1 MNPEVHIAKFLQTR
15 DLREL
20 ESGIAAYHREI
31 ARDPDPLLLTG
42 LGNAMSMR
50 FDTLGQEGDLAE
62 AVALHRRAV
71 AALAGKPGLAEA
83 QASLAAVLGNHRQV
97 ADTHLDEVLELYA
110 SALRGDL
117 VDRPLVLANHG
128 MALVLGYQITG
139 DRRFLLD
146 GIDALRASV
155 RGTDPDHDA
164 YLWRLAK
171 LASALVMANDS
182 PEGTAELK
190 EALDVIRER
199 YAEAP
204 EPVKQE
210 IQLLVGVGLHADE
223 IPVIPPE
230 LWEQIR
236 RGMADLPS
244 GPQARPGFLAGLG
257 RMLIE
262 DVRRS
267 GKLERADQ
275 AAEVLRQAVAQMPPG
290 YSELAELYIGLG
302 VVLGLRMEFSGTHED
317 LDDMIDALRRGV
329 AAARPG
335 DDNAGMYHSDLGN
348 GLMLK
353 FRLGGGLT
361 VLDEAIA
368 CFRRGL
374 AISPEHPERAM
385 AYTSL
390 GSALF
395 FKYELTGDMPDLD
408 EAIESHRTA
417 RSLTAPEHA
426 NYALYLANLG
436 GALEQRYKVTRRGED
451 SEEAA
456 KVLREAVA
464 ATPETSPYRP
474 GHLAN
479 LAEVLLER
487 YRFTGQTAAREE
499 ADELLREAVGTVH
512 PGNIQAPGVLNS
524 LGSVLMQR
532 DGHIDEAIVVLRRA
546 HDAAPARTWTR
557 TLATVN
563 LATALLL
570 RSTSEETPKAQLA
583 AAIRR
588 LLDPAAEKGTW
599 RKLLRRDRRV
609 KETPDLDEAVALFTE
624 AIKADPPGGPVAYN
638 GLGLALRTRYAL
650 TGKPRT
656 LLQAV
661 HAARTAAETSA
672 PDDSTRSIALYY
684 LAEVLVEQWELTR
697 AETDRDEALARY
709 REATQVETASAD
721 WRASVGKRWGEV
733 AMEAGLAGEAVEGF
747 AVAVAALDE
756 AAWRGLGRAD
766 QERILGEYESL
777 ARDAAAAAIRTGD
790 ADRAL
795 ELLEQGR
802 GVMFAQVIG
811 DRAGHDRLR
820 AAAPELADRFGEVQD
835 ELDAA
840 ERMDLYDDL
849 APSSGHGTPGLP
861 GVPGTPG
868 GPGADRRRLLD
879 HRHTLAR
886 RRREVLEEIRRL
898 PGFTGFLRPP
908 RAADLLRAAEDGPI
922 AMVNVSRHGCDALLV
937 TTEGVRVVPLDF
949 TASAAQ
955 DQADRFVDA
964 LHGKVL
970 DEVASCLDW
979 LWTHVTGPVLEALG
993 PLRRIWWCPT
1003 GPLTLLPLHAAGSA
1017 LDLVVSSY
1025 TPTLRALIHA
1035 RGQSGPR
1042 AERRVLLVGVPEV
1055 PGDAAVKGVVRELEA
1070 ARRWLP
1076 GAREL
1081 TEDDATCE
1089 QVLTALDDSA
1099 WVHFACHAAQLLNDP
1114 SHARLILHD
1123 RPLTV
1128 RELAARRLG
1137 QAELAFLSGCETSR
1151 GGAVLTDEAVS
1162 IASAIQLAGFPH
1174 VIGTLW
1180 PIADVHAPAVVD
1192 EVYAML
1198 TAGGTR
1204 EPHPHGAAAAL
1215 HAAVHS
1221 LRHRRP
1227 DFPIFWAP
1235 YVHIGP

>member
-1 MNPEVHIAKFLQTR
+1 MNPEVHIARFLQTH

-50 FDTLGQEGDLAE
+50 FDLLGQETDLTE
-62 AVALHRRAV
+62 AIALHRRAV
-71 AALAGKPGLAEA
+71 AALAGKPELAEA
-83 QASLAAVLGNHRQV
+83 QAGLAAVLGNHRQV
-97 ADTHLDEVLELYA
+97 AGHRLEEVLELYA

-117 VDRPLVLANHG
+117 VDKPLVLANYG
-128 MALVLGYQITG
+128 MALVLGYETAG
-139 DRRFLLD
+139 DRRHLLD

-155 RGTDPDHDA
+155 RDTDPDHYA

-171 LASALVMANDS
+171 LASALVMANDD
-182 PEGTAELK
+182 PERAAELK
-190 EALDVIRER
+190 EALHVIRER
-199 YAEAP
+199 YAQAP

-210 IQLLVGVGLHADE
+210 IQLLVGVLLHEDE

-230 LWEQIR
+230 QWEQVR
-236 RGMADLPS
+236 RAMADFPS
-244 GPQARPGFLAGLG
+244 GPQARSQFLAGLG
-257 RMLIE
+257 GRLIE

-267 GKLERADQ
+267 GRLERADQ
-275 AAEVLRQAVAQMPPG
+275 AVEVLRQAVAQTPPG
-290 YSELAELYIGLG
+290 HPASAELHLTLG
-302 VVLGLRMEFSGTHED
+302 GVLGLRMEFSGTYED

-329 AAARPG
+329 AAARPD

-353 FRLGGGLT
+353 FRLGAGLT
-361 VLDEAIA
+361 VLNEAIA
-368 CFRRGL
+368 SYRQAL
-374 AISPEHPERAM
+374 AAAPDHPERAM
-385 AYTSL
+385 AHTGL

-395 FKYELTGDMPDLD
+395 FRYELTGKLPDLNA
-408 EAIESHRTA
+408 AIDSDRA
-417 RSLTAPEHA
+417 AVSLTAREHP

-436 GALEQRYKVTRRGED
+436 GALEQRYRATRQGED
-451 SEEAA
+451 SDEAA
-456 KVLREAVA
+456 KALREAVA
-464 ATPETSPYRP
+464 ATPESSPYRP
-474 GHLAN
+474 GYLAN
-479 LAEVLLER
+479 LAEVLIER
-487 YRFTGQTAAREE
+487 YRFTGQSAAREE
-499 ADELLREAVGTVH
+499 ADGLLREAVGTVQ
-512 PGNIQAPGVLNS
+512 PGNIQGPGVLNS
-524 LGSVLMQR
+524 LGTVLMQT
-532 DGHIDEAIVVLRRA
+532 DEHIDEAIAVLRRA
-546 HDAAPARTWTR
+546 RDAAPARTRTR

-563 LATALLL
+563 LATTLLL
-570 RSTSEETPKAQLA
+570 RSTSEEKPRAQLA

-588 LLDPAAEKGTW
+588 LLDPAAEKGPW
-599 RKLLRRDRRV
+599 RKLLRGDRRV
-609 KETPDLDEAVALFTE
+609 ELTPDLDEAVTLFTE
-624 AIKADPPGGPVAYN
+624 AINADPPGGPLAYN

-656 LLQAV
+656 LLQAAR
-661 HAARTAAETSA
+661 AARTAVETSA
-672 PDDSTRSIALYY
+672 PGDATRSIALYY

-697 AETDRDEALARY
+697 AEIARDEALARY

-721 WRASVGKRWGEV
+721 WRATVGKRWGEV

-766 QERILGEYESL
+766 QERVLGEYESL

-790 ADRAL
+790 AGRAL

-802 GVMFAQVIG
+802 GVMLAQVIG
-811 DRAGHDRLR
+811 DRAAHDQLR
-820 AAAPELADRFGEVQD
+820 AAAPRLADRFGEVQD

-840 ERMDLYDDL
+840 ERMDLHDDL
-849 APSSGHGTPGLP
+849 TLSGGHGTPGLP
-861 GVPGTPG
+861 GMPGDR
-868 GPGADRRRLLD
+868 GPDRRRLLD

-886 RRREVLEEIRRL
+886 RRREILEEIRTL
-898 PGFTGFLRPP
+898 PGLAGFLRPP
-908 RAADLLRAAEDGPI
+908 RAADLRVAAEDGPVVV
-922 AMVNVSRHGCDALLV
+922 VNVSRYGCDALLV
-937 TTEGVRVVPLDF
+937 TTDGVRIAPLAC
-949 TASAAQ
+949 TAAAAQ

-964 LHGKVL
+964 LRGKAV
-970 DEVASCLDW
+970 DEVVSCLDW
-979 LWTHVTGPVLEALG
+979 LWAHVTGPVLEALG
-993 PLRRIWWCPT
+993 PQHRIWWCPT

-1017 LDLVVSSY
+1017 LDLVISSY

-1042 AERRVLLVGVPEV
+1042 AERRVLLVGVPVV
-1055 PGDAAVKGVVRELEA
+1055 PGDAALQGVVRELEA

-1081 TEDDATCE
+1081 TENDATCE
-1089 QVLTALDDSA
+1089 QVLAALDDSA
-1099 WVHFACHAAQLLNDP
+1099 WVHFACHAAQRLHDP

-1162 IASAIQLAGFPH
+1162 IASAVQLAGFPH

-1180 PIADVHAPAVVD
+1180 PISDVHAPAVVD
-1192 EVYAML
+1192 QVYAML

-1215 HAAVHS
+1215 HAAVRS
-1221 LRHRRP
+1221 LRDRRP
-1227 DFPIFWAP
+1227 GFPIFWAP

>member
-1 MNPEVHIAKFLQTR
+1 MNPEVHIARFLQTR

-50 FDTLGQEGDLAE
+50 FDALGQEQDLTE
-62 AVALHRRAV
+62 AITLHRRAV

-83 QASLAAVLGNHRQV
+83 QAGLATVLGNHRHI
-97 ADTHLDEVLELYA
+97 AGHHLDEVLQLYA

-139 DRRFLLD
+139 DRRHLLD
-146 GIDALRASV
+146 GIDALRVSV
-155 RGTDPDHDA
+155 RATDPAHAA

-171 LASALVMANDS
+171 LASTLVMANDD
-182 PEGTAELK
+182 PDRAAELK
-190 EALDVIRER
+190 EALHVIRER
-199 YAEAP
+199 YAQAP

-210 IQLLVGVGLHADE
+210 IQLLVGALLHADE
-223 IPVIPPE
+223 IPVLPPE
-230 LWEQIR
+230 QWEQIR
-236 RGMADLPS
+236 RSMAGHLPS
-244 GPQARPGFLAGLG
+244 GPQARRRFLAGLG
-257 RMLIE
+257 GMLIE

-267 GKLERADQ
+267 GRLERADQ
-275 AAEVLRQAVAQMPPG
+275 AAELLRRAVAQTPPG
-290 YSELAELYIGLG
+290 YPQLAELYIGLG
-302 VVLGLRMEFSGTHED
+302 AVLGLRMEFSGTYED
-317 LDDMIDALRRGV
+317 LDEMIDALRRGV

-361 VLDEAIA
+361 VLNEAIA
-368 CFRRGL
+368 CYRRAL
-374 AISPEHPERAM
+374 AVSPDHPERAM

-395 FKYELTGDMPDLD
+395 FRYDLTGKAPDLD
-408 EAIESHRTA
+408 EAIDSHRTA
-417 RSLTAPEHA
+417 TSLTAPEHA

-479 LAEVLLER
+479 LAEMLLER
-487 YRFTGQTAAREE
+487 YRFTGQSAAREE
-499 ADELLREAVGTVH
+499 ADELLREAMGTIQ
-512 PGNIQAPGVLNS
+512 PGNIQGPLVLNS
-524 LGSVLMQR
+524 LGTVLMEGEEDI
-532 DGHIDEAIVVLRRA
+532 DGAIGVFRRA
-546 HDAAPARTWTR
+546 RDAAPARTWTR

-563 LATALLL
+563 LANALLL
-570 RSTSEETPKAQLA
+570 RSTSKETPKAQLA
-583 AAIRR
+583 AITR
-588 LLDPAAEKGTW
+588 LLDPAAEKGMW
-599 RKLLRRDRRV
+599 RKLLRGDRRV
-609 KETPDLDEAVALFTE
+609 EETPDLDEAVALFTE

-638 GLGLALRTRYAL
+638 GLGLALSTRYGL

-661 HAARTAAETSA
+661 RAARTAVETSA
-672 PDDSTRSIALYY
+672 PGDSTRSIALYY

-697 AETDRDEALARY
+697 AEADRDEALARF
-709 REATQVETASAD
+709 REATQVETASAG

-733 AMEAGLAGEAVEGF
+733 AMEAGLAVEAVEGF

-790 ADRAL
+790 TGRAL

-811 DRAGHDRLR
+811 DRAAYDRLR

-840 ERMDLYDDL
+840 ERMDLNEDL
-849 APSSGHGTPGLP
+849 ALSGGS
-861 GVPGTPG
+861 G
-868 GPGADRRRLLD
+868 GPGTLGMAGGPSADRRRLLD
-879 HRHTLAR
+879 HRYTLAR
-886 RRREVLEEIRRL
+886 RRREILEAIRKL
-898 PGFTGFLRPP
+898 PGLTDFLRPP
-908 RAADLLRAAEDGPI
+908 HADGLLAAAEDGPV
-922 AMVNVSRHGCDALLV
+922 AVVNVSRHGCDALLV
-937 TTEGVRVVPLDF
+937 TSEGVRVVPLDF

-955 DQADRFVDA
+955 DQADRFVAA
-964 LHGKVL
+964 LRGKAV
-970 DEVASCLDW
+970 DEVTSCLDW
-979 LWTHVTGPVLEALG
+979 LWAHVTGPVLEALG

-1025 TPTLRALIHA
+1025 TPTLRALMHA

-1055 PGDAAVKGVVRELEA
+1055 PGDAALKGVVRELEA

-1081 TEDDATCE
+1081 TADDATCE
-1089 QVLTALDDSA
+1089 QVLSALDDTA
-1099 WVHFACHAAQLLNDP
+1099 WVHFACHAAQRLHDP

-1151 GGAVLTDEAVS
+1151 GGTVLTDEAVS

-1192 EVYAML
+1192 AVYAML

-1215 HAAVHS
+1215 HAAVRS
-1221 LRHRRP
+1221 LRDRRP
-1227 DFPIFWAP
+1227 GFPIFWAP